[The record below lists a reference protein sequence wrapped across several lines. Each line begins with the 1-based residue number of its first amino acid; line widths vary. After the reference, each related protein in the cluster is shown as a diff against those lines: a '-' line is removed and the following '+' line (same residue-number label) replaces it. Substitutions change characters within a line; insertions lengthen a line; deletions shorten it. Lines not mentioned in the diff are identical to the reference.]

1 MKIYLK
7 SYLDETTIANI
18 YNFENNELKIILN
31 DRFLYVRRKILN
43 SKKVKIFDKA
53 IKNFIF
59 QELGS
64 VCSQYVHTDLE
75 MTNSLKSQFCNASHC
90 EYNSIHIL

>member
-43 SKKVKIFDKA
+43 SKKVKVFDKA

-59 QELGS
+59 QKYT
-64 VCSQYVHTDLE
+64 QR
-75 MTNSLKSQFCNASHC
+75 MNSLKNIKI
-90 EYNSIHIL
+90 YNRVDIKPGMFEAVKKLHSK